1 MEHPRPDDREH
12 FERHRRQLMAYDQ
25 DGSLYWSIPEGTETT
40 TGPIVRAE
48 IIPPDT
54 SQQADQI

>member
-12 FERHRRQLMAYDQ
+12 FERHPDVRGLAGLDRHQHPHID
-25 DGSLYWSIPEGTETT
+25 EGLS
-40 TGPIVRAE
+40 IVRAE

-54 SQQADQI
+54 SRQAD